1 MRRSLQDSI
10 VGFSLL
16 GGILIFT
23 FFSFWLRG
31 VRLSSKNWYLF
42 AEFNNASGLSK
53 KSPVTYRGI
62 LVGSIEDILFTNES
76 IKAKIVLNNPEIILP
91 KPAFAKV
98 VTNSFLG
105 GDVQVALETSEKT
118 IPKNISKPT
127 SDKCNSKLIICQGDS
142 ITGKQLSSLS
152 NITNKISQLLKE
164 SNQEN
169 LIENLINSIDQFD
182 STQENLDELIYLS
195 KQEILRVK
203 PLINEITIAANNLNN
218 ILSTINN
225 KEPLNDLVNSLS
237 FVNFSKSLLIS
248 SILLEIDF
256 AALIVILMSLRVS
269 LLFIVDKILFKLLA
283 AMVISLIKG
292 LTLRISCFDK

>member
-1 MRRSLQDSI
+1 MRRSFRDSI

-31 VRLSSKNWYLF
+31 VKLSSKNWYLF

-91 KPAFAKV
+91 KPAFARV

-118 IPKNISKPT
+118 IPKNTAKAVSEEC
-127 SDKCNSKLIICQGDS
+127 DSKLIICQGDT

-152 NITNKISQLLKE
+152 NITNRINQLLKE

-169 LIENLINSIDQFD
+169 LIENVVKSIDQFD
-182 STQENLDELIYLS
+182 KTQENLDELIYLS
-195 KQEILRVK
+195 KQEIIRVK
-203 PLINEITIAANNLNN
+203 PLIKEVTIAAGHLNN
-218 ILSTINN
+218 ILSTINDEETLKDIKLTIEAAESISGKVDN
-225 KEPLNDLVNSLS
+225 MSDNFEQLMKDKELTKSIRDLTIGLSKFLN
-237 FVNFSKSLLIS
+237 
-248 SILLEIDF
+248 EIYP
-256 AALIVILMSLRVS
+256 
-269 LLFIVDKILFKLLA
+269 
-283 AMVISLIKG
+283 
-292 LTLRISCFDK
+292 

>member
-1 MRRSLQDSI
+1 MRRSLRDSI

-31 VRLSSKNWYLF
+31 VKLSSKNWYLF
-42 AEFNNASGLSK
+42 AEFSNASGLSK

-76 IKAKIVLNNPEIILP
+76 IKAKIVLNNPDVILP
-91 KPAFAKV
+91 KPAFARV

-118 IPKNISKPT
+118 IPKNSAKAL
-127 SDKCNSKLIICQGDS
+127 SEKCDSKLIVCQGDT

-152 NITNKISQLLKE
+152 NITNRINQLLKE

-169 LIENLINSIDQFD
+169 LIENVVNSIDQFD
-182 STQENLDELIYLS
+182 RTQENLDELIYLS

-203 PLINEITIAANNLNN
+203 PLIKEVTVAAGHLNN
-218 ILSTINN
+218 ILSAIDDEETLNDIKLTINAAESISGKIDN
-225 KEPLNDLVNSLS
+225 MSDDFEQLMKDKELTKSIRDLTIGLSKFLN
-237 FVNFSKSLLIS
+237 
-248 SILLEIDF
+248 EIYP
-256 AALIVILMSLRVS
+256 
-269 LLFIVDKILFKLLA
+269 
-283 AMVISLIKG
+283 
-292 LTLRISCFDK
+292 

>member
-1 MRRSLQDSI
+1 MRRSLRDSI

-16 GGILIFT
+16 GGILVFT

-31 VRLSSKNWYLF
+31 VKLSSKNWYLF

-76 IKAKIVLNNPEIILP
+76 IKAKIVLNNPDIILP
-91 KPAFAKV
+91 KPAFARV

-118 IPKNISKPT
+118 IPKNTAKAT
-127 SDKCNSKLIICQGDS
+127 SEKCDTKLIICEGDT

-152 NITNKISQLLKE
+152 NITNRINQILKE

-169 LIENLINSIDQFD
+169 LIENVLKSIDQFD
-182 STQENLDELIYLS
+182 KTQENLDELIYLS
-195 KQEILRVK
+195 RQEIIRIK
-203 PLINEITIAANNLNN
+203 PLITEVTIAAGHLNN
-218 ILSTINN
+218 ILSTINDEETLKDIKLTIEAAESISGKFDN
-225 KEPLNDLVNSLS
+225 MSDDLEQLMKDKELTKSIRDLTIGLSKFLN
-237 FVNFSKSLLIS
+237 
-248 SILLEIDF
+248 EIYP
-256 AALIVILMSLRVS
+256 
-269 LLFIVDKILFKLLA
+269 
-283 AMVISLIKG
+283 
-292 LTLRISCFDK
+292 

>member
-1 MRRSLQDSI
+1 MRRSLRDSI

-31 VRLSSKNWYLF
+31 VKLSSKNWHLF
-42 AEFNNASGLSK
+42 AEFTNASGLSK

-76 IKAKIVLNNPEIILP
+76 IKAKIVLNNPDIILP
-91 KPAFAKV
+91 KPAYARV

-105 GDVQVALETSEKT
+105 GDVQVSLETSEKT
-118 IPKNISKPT
+118 IPKNISKAV
-127 SDKCNSKLIICQGDS
+127 SENCDKKLIICQGDT

-152 NITNKISQLLKE
+152 NITNRINRLLKE

-169 LIENLINSIDQFD
+169 LIENVVNSIDQFD
-182 STQENLDELIYLS
+182 RTQENLDELIYLS

-203 PLINEITIAANNLNN
+203 PLIKEITIAAGHLNN
-218 ILSTINN
+218 ILSTIDDAETLKDIKLTIGAAESISGKFDNMSDDFEQLMN
-225 KEPLNDLVNSLS
+225 DKELTKSIRDLTIGLSKFLN
-237 FVNFSKSLLIS
+237 
-248 SILLEIDF
+248 EIYP
-256 AALIVILMSLRVS
+256 
-269 LLFIVDKILFKLLA
+269 
-283 AMVISLIKG
+283 
-292 LTLRISCFDK
+292 

>member
-1 MRRSLQDSI
+1 MRRSLRDSI

-23 FFSFWLRG
+23 FFTFWLRG
-31 VRLSSKNWYLF
+31 VRLSSKNWHLF

-91 KPAFAKV
+91 KPAFARV

-127 SDKCNSKLIICQGDS
+127 SEKCNSKLIICQGDI

-152 NITNKISQLLKE
+152 NITNKISQILKE

-225 KEPLNDLVNSLS
+225 KETLNNIKLTINAARS
-237 FVNFSKSLLIS
+237 IS
-248 SILLEIDF
+248 SKIDDMSDDFEKLSRDKELTKSIRDLTIGLSKFLNEIYP
-256 AALIVILMSLRVS
+256 
-269 LLFIVDKILFKLLA
+269 
-283 AMVISLIKG
+283 
-292 LTLRISCFDK
+292 

>member
-1 MRRSLQDSI
+1 MRRSLRDSV

-31 VRLSSKNWYLF
+31 VKLSSKNWYLF

-76 IKAKIVLNNPEIILP
+76 IKAKIVLNNPDIILT
-91 KPAFAKV
+91 KPAFARV

-118 IPKNISKPT
+118 IPKNIAKPT
-127 SDKCNSKLIICQGDS
+127 SEKCDSKLIICQKDTIS
-142 ITGKQLSSLS
+142 GKQLSSLS
-152 NITNKISQLLKE
+152 NITSRINELLKE

-169 LIENLINSIDQFD
+169 LIENVVNSIDQFD
-182 STQENLDELIYLS
+182 KTQANLDELIFLS
-195 KQEILRVK
+195 KQEIIRVK
-203 PLINEITIAANNLNN
+203 PLIEEFTKVANHLNN
-218 ILSTINN
+218 ILSYIDN
-225 KEPLNDLVNSLS
+225 KETLNDV
-237 FVNFSKSLLIS
+237 K
-248 SILLEIDF
+248 
-256 AALIVILMSLRVS
+256 
-269 LLFIVDKILFKLLA
+269 
-283 AMVISLIKG
+283 
-292 LTLRISCFDK
+292 LTLNAARSISMKIDEMSDDFEKLVKDKELTRSIRDLTIGLSKFLNEVYP

>member
-1 MRRSLQDSI
+1 MRKSLRDSI

-16 GGILIFT
+16 GGFLIFT

-31 VRLSSKNWYLF
+31 VRLSSKNWHLF

-91 KPAFAKV
+91 RPAFARV

-105 GDVQVALETSEKT
+105 GDVQVALETSERAL
-118 IPKNISKPT
+118 PKNIAKPT
-127 SDKCNSKLIICQGDS
+127 SEKCDSKLIICQGDT

-152 NITNKISQLLKE
+152 NITNRLSQLLKE

-169 LIENLINSIDQFD
+169 LIENIVKSIDQFD
-182 STQENLDELIYLS
+182 RTQENLDELIFLS

-203 PLINEITIAANNLNN
+203 PLINELTTASNHLNN
-218 ILSTINN
+218 ILSTIDD
-225 KEPLNDLVNSLS
+225 KETLNDIKVTINSARSISTKIDDMSDDFQKLTQDKELT
-237 FVNFSKSLLIS
+237 KSI
-248 SILLEIDF
+248 
-256 AALIVILMSLRVS
+256 
-269 LLFIVDKILFKLLA
+269 
-283 AMVISLIKG
+283 
-292 LTLRISCFDK
+292 

>member
-1 MRRSLQDSI
+1 MRRSLRDSI

-91 KPAFAKV
+91 RPAFARV

-105 GDVQVALETSEKT
+105 GDVQIALETSEKT
-118 IPKNISKPT
+118 IPKNIANPISE
-127 SDKCNSKLIICQGDS
+127 KCNTKLIICQGDI

-169 LIENLINSIDQFD
+169 LIATIVNSMDKFD
-182 STQENLDELIYLS
+182 KTQGNLDELIYLS
-195 KQEILRVK
+195 KQEILRIE
-203 PLINEITIAANNLNN
+203 PLIKEITTVVNHFNSILYTIDDEETLNDIKLTINAARSISSKIHNMSDDFEKLTKDKELVKSIRDLTIGLSKFLNEIY
-218 ILSTINN
+218 
-225 KEPLNDLVNSLS
+225 P
-237 FVNFSKSLLIS
+237 
-248 SILLEIDF
+248 
-256 AALIVILMSLRVS
+256 
-269 LLFIVDKILFKLLA
+269 
-283 AMVISLIKG
+283 
-292 LTLRISCFDK
+292 

>member
-1 MRRSLQDSI
+1 MRRSLRDSI

-76 IKAKIVLNNPEIILP
+76 VKAKIVLNSPEIILP
-91 KPAFAKV
+91 KPTFARV

-105 GDVQVALETSEKT
+105 GDVQVALETSDKE
-118 IPKNISKPT
+118 IPKNIAKPT
-127 SDKCNSKLIICQGDS
+127 SEKCDAKLIICQGDT

-169 LIENLINSIDQFD
+169 LIENIVKSMDQFD
-182 STQENLDELIYLS
+182 KTQENLDELIYLS

-203 PLINEITIAANNLNN
+203 PLITEITIAAGHLNN
-218 ILSTINN
+218 ILSTFDD
-225 KEPLNDLVNSLS
+225 EETLNDIKLTIDATRS
-237 FVNFSKSLLIS
+237 IS
-248 SILLEIDF
+248 NKFDNMSDDF
-256 AALIVILMSLRVS
+256 KKLMD
-269 LLFIVDKILFKLLA
+269 DKQ
-283 AMVISLIKG
+283 LIKSIRDLTIG
-292 LTLRISCFDK
+292 LSKFLNEIYP